1 MKGLLDK
8 EYALQ
13 REKTLALKYRL
24 KRRGDEAVQA
34 ISAYYPDPKRILD
47 LGTAEGRMLSRI
59 KDKYPPTLCVG
70 LEYSPDL
77 LKLGAVLFK
86 EISFIRADAQNMS
99 FFKDASFDVI
109 IAAAIIEH
117 LSSPGELLR
126 ESSRVLK
133 PGGLLIITTPHP
145 LWDKI
150 AGTLGMIRGDHQST
164 MSLGALIGLCRKTNF
179 KIVKKKGFMISP
191 IGFPGELL
199 IERLLS
205 ILRLDRLLPNQ
216 LIVVRNP

>member
-1 MKGLLDK
+1 MRGLLDK

-13 REKTLALKYRL
+13 REKKLALKYRL
-24 KRRGDEAVQA
+24 KRRGDETAQA
-34 ISAYYPDPKRILD
+34 ISAFCPSPERILD

-59 KDKYPPTLCVG
+59 KVRYPSTLCVG

-77 LKLGAVLFK
+77 LRLGVSLFQD
-86 EISFIRADAQNMS
+86 ISFIRADAQKIPFS
-99 FFKDASFDVI
+99 KDATFDVI
-109 IAAAIIEH
+109 VAAAIIEH
-117 LSSPGELLR
+117 LEDPMEMLR
-126 ESSRVLK
+126 ECSRILK
-133 PGGLLIITTPHP
+133 PGGILIITTPHP

-164 MSLGALIGLCRKTNF
+164 MSLSALMGLCRKASF
-179 KIVKKKGFMISP
+179 EIVKKKGFMISP

-199 IERLLS
+199 IERLFS

>member
-13 REKTLALKYRL
+13 REKKLALKYRL
-24 KRRGDEAVQA
+24 KRRGDETAQA
-34 ISAYYPDPKRILD
+34 ISAFYPSPERILD

-59 KDKYPPTLCVG
+59 KARYPSTLCVG

-77 LKLGAVLFK
+77 LRLGASLFRD
-86 EISFIRADAQNMS
+86 ISFIRADAQKMPFS
-99 FFKDASFDVI
+99 KDATFDVFV
-109 IAAAIIEH
+109 AAAIIEH
-117 LSSPGELLR
+117 LEDPKEMLR
-126 ESSRVLK
+126 ECSRILK
-133 PGGLLIITTPHP
+133 PGGILIITTPHP

-164 MSLGALIGLCRKTNF
+164 MSLSALMDLCRKASF
-179 KIVKKKGFMISP
+179 EIVKKKGFMISP

-199 IERLLS
+199 IERLFS
-205 ILRLDRLLPNQ
+205 ILRLDKLLPNQ